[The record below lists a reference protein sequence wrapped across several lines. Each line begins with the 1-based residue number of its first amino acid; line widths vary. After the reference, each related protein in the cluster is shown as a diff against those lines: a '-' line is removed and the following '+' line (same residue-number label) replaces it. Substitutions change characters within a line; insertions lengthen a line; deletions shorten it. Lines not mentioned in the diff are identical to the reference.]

1 MIGLTVAAL
10 TACASGGDAGRLGD
24 YSVHSPSF
32 TTVKGEARPTHL
44 DVNLT
49 SPGYVAVLFVIPG
62 RGASLIYPGDST
74 TDNRLT
80 AGAHALTTAFSDRSK
95 LIDTT
100 FFRGLPQRD
109 TSRNRQRPESQ
120 GQRMPGGRPFDPSTL
135 EREGYLLMIVTG
147 DSLGYT
153 SVARRVDGVTIPA
166 EDEEALNTVA
176 KMVVGTTRRNRP
188 WSAYY
193 KLVDVK

>member
-1 MIGLTVAAL
+1 MLVFPIAL
-10 TACASGGDAGRLGD
+10 AACASGGETGRLGD
-24 YSVHSPSF
+24 YAVHSP
-32 TTVKGEARPTHL
+32 TLATIKGETRPTHL

-62 RGASLIYPGDST
+62 RGASLIYPGDSAT
-74 TDNRLT
+74 VNRLP
-80 AGAHALTTAFSDRSK
+80 AGTQAITTTFSDRSK

-109 TSRNRQRPESQ
+109 SSRNRQRPTDEER
-120 GQRMPGGRPFDPSTL
+120 QRRTNRSFDPSTI

-147 DSLGYT
+147 DALNYAT
-153 SVARRVDGVTIPA
+153 VARRIDGVTIPA

-176 KMVVGTTRRNRP
+176 KLVVGTTARNRP